1 MTSDYIQEMHIDI
14 LNLNKNFFRQQEE
27 YSTVDITNIANLNYP
42 QSKKNIN
49 QKNINQRHEIMKKI
63 LENERLDDSI
73 VENTKIKNIIPKDNQ
88 RLDVYGNPINKK
100 KKQKVTF
107 ADMINNQKPLISVT
121 PIESYKEYNLLTNY
135 RVNEDLFK
143 ENSTCSC
150 SCYII

>member
-42 QSKKNIN
+42 QSKKNIS
-49 QKNINQRHEIMKKI
+49 QRHEIMKKI

>member
-14 LNLNKNFFRQQEE
+14 LNLNNNFFRQQEE

-73 VENTKIKNIIPKDNQ
+73 VENTKIKNIIPKDIQ

>member
-14 LNLNKNFFRQQEE
+14 LNLNKNFFRQKEE
-27 YSTVDITNIANLNYP
+27 NSTVDITNIANLNNP

-49 QKNINQRHEIMKKI
+49 QNNINQRHELMKKI
-63 LENERLDDSI
+63 LQNERLDDSI
-73 VENTKIKNIIPKDNQ
+73 EENTKTKNIIPKDNQ
-88 RLDVYGNPINKK
+88 RLDAYGNPINKQ

-107 ADMINNQKPLISVT
+107 ADMTYNQKPLISVT

>member
-1 MTSDYIQEMHIDI
+1 MTSDFIQEMHIDI

-73 VENTKIKNIIPKDNQ
+73 VENTKIKNIIPKDIQ

>member
-1 MTSDYIQEMHIDI
+1 
-14 LNLNKNFFRQQEE
+14 
-27 YSTVDITNIANLNYP
+27 
-42 QSKKNIN
+42 
-49 QKNINQRHEIMKKI
+49 MKKI